1 MGHGFLKSTP
11 FKRQRMKVITRDE
24 SSRRTILS
32 GGGMT
37 APNPILGLGASPP
50 NPVLDMGA
58 SAPNLVLSLD
68 ATIPD
73 HFLVQSQAGPI
84 FSWALSMN

>member
-32 GGGMT
+32 EGGDDRAQPYIGPGRVP
-37 APNPILGLGASPP
+37 AQPRVRRERVCAQPHVELGR
-50 NPVLDMGA
+50 
-58 SAPNLVLSLD
+58 
-68 ATIPD
+68 D
-73 HFLVQSQAGPI
+73 HP
-84 FSWALSMN
+84 